1 MTLRCK
7 PDDIAIVL
15 DGPYIGYYVTV
26 LKFLGTVTGR
36 YVDGTLGVLHN
47 CWETTSPRGAKRQE
61 RTNGKCA
68 FTDSDLMPVSP
79 GDLNE
84 TEETAKELR
93 TVV

>member
-15 DGPYIGYYVTV
+15 DGPYVGYYVTV
-26 LKFLGTVTGR
+26 LRFLGTAMGR
-36 YVDGTLGVLHN
+36 YTDGSLGVLDN
-47 CWETTSPRGAKRQE
+47 CWETTLPRGAKRQA

-68 FTDSDLMPVSP
+68 FTDKDLLPVSP

-84 TEETAKELR
+84 TEETEKELG
-93 TVV
+93 TLV